1 MNNEDYDFD
10 AICAQLA
17 QEERDLEAL
26 WEEKMKDYHDFDNS
40 LDDEV
45 TRCNKCGMN
54 VLGDF
59 SKCADYI
66 AYNEERNR
74 KLREAAGL

>member
-1 MNNEDYDFD
+1 MTNLD
-10 AICAQLA
+10 AIFAQLA

-26 WEEKMKDYHDFDNS
+26 WEEKMKDYHDFDNF

-54 VLGDF
+54 VLGKF
-59 SKCADYI
+59 SKCEDYN
-66 AYNEERNR
+66 AYREEANR